1 MAPRPKPIGFAGGE
15 NQSDATSDLTEIS
28 SDNGFDSDS
37 SSDPE
42 LDSEVSDE
50 DGPDHNAFNAFDS
63 EGQLSPEHYLAQAES
78 LYVTQ
83 LRRKR

>member
-1 MAPRPKPIGFAGGE
+1 MEPRPELIGSDGGE
-15 NQSDATSDLTEIS
+15 NQSDAISDLTEIFS
-28 SDNGFDSDS
+28 YNGSDSDS